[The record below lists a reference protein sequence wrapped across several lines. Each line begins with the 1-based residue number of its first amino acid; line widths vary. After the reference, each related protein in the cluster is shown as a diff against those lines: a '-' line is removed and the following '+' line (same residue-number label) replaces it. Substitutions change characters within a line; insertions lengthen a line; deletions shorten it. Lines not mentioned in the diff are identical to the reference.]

1 MLYTFVSSS
10 HFPNQVMMH
19 RKMQNMFLY
28 KIMLN
33 TFTHPQVSAFLNLHS
48 EYTQIMVSAENH
60 VVFFLTV
67 SAYLSF
73 HYSGLIFLS
82 VYSCIS
88 LAYCGYIYDTERN
101 YVKFRRCV
109 YPNNLSVYSRT
120 SWIKE
125 IVHPFFYTFE
135 SQWGPAAVWLP
146 FFKVSSLMFNRRNLN
161 RFGTTE

>member
-1 MLYTFVSSS
+1 
-10 HFPNQVMMH
+10 
-19 RKMQNMFLY
+19 
-28 KIMLN
+28 MLN

-125 IVHPFFYTFE
+125 IVHPFFLYFWKSVGTSSCLVTILQSIFFDVQQKKLKQVWNNRVNDDKFHFWVKY
-135 SQWGPAAVWLP
+135 SFLRVQWW
-146 FFKVSSLMFNRRNLN
+146 
-161 RFGTTE
+161 